1 MKLSVSLMILII
13 LIASCSGGAEDNQSE
28 NGYFKLQFDQSV
40 SGKSTGI
47 LSNPLEENYPYT
59 NSLSQPYNL
68 TAIRYIISEV
78 VLEGPNG
85 AYFEDELLVSRDATK
100 GYYLIDESDIP
111 TQSIDLENIPPGTYN
126 KVSFTLGVNEDG
138 VEQGTGIFLSGMF
151 WTWNNGYIALKV
163 EGQSPDSPGEAF
175 GDSIEE
181 TNPNGFAYHIG
192 GWNEPNNNQRYTLEF
207 EPLLVEPLYRPKAHL
222 AMSVDQVFDGI
233 NPVDFSDKNSVHTP
247 GEGASIAE
255 NLGTLF
261 QIAHVHQ

>member
-1 MKLSVSLMILII
+1 MKLPILLITSI
-13 LIASCSGGAEDNQSE
+13 TLIASCSGGDEVDQTE

-40 SGKSTGI
+40 SGKSTKT
-47 LSNPLEENYPYT
+47 LSAPLEENYPYT
-59 NSLSQPYNL
+59 NSLGQPYNL
-68 TAIRYIISEV
+68 TTIRYIISEV

-85 AYFEDELLVSRDATK
+85 AYFEDELLVSRDETK

-111 TQSIDLENIPPGTYN
+111 SQSINLENIPPGTYN

-151 WTWNNGYIALKV
+151 WTWNSGYIALKV

-181 TNPNGFAYHIG
+181 TNPFGFAYHIG
-192 GWNEPNNNQRYTLEF
+192 GWNEPNNNQRYALEF
-207 EPLLVEPLYRPKAHL
+207 EPLLVDPQYRPKAHI
-222 AMSVDQVFDGI
+222 AMIVNNIFDGV

-247 GEGASIAE
+247 GEGTEITE
-255 NLGTLF
+255 NLDHLF
-261 QIAHVHQ
+261 EIAHVHQ